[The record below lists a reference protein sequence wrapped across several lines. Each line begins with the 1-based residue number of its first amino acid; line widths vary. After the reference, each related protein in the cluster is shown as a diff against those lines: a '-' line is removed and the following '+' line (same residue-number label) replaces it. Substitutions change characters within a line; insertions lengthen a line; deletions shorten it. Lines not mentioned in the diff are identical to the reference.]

1 MYFQS
6 ELMIFEMDP
15 SVVKFWIDSRHII
28 PTEMLLHS
36 LLDYQ
41 INFECLVGLW
51 EQNMLLMFAD
61 VFLYLTAVPWV
72 LWIWYVIYVVHF
84 SNFIQRTNYFY
95 DLQNTNWTVRYGTL
109 SFYVKYIF
117 AILTFSPQNS
127 QCCSTTCSIFSI
139 SYFSYCCSRLD
150 YVLLHTVEIS
160 WFFYH

>member
-1 MYFQS
+1 MQQFFLSNRFSWWLSISFRKFSYVEVFIIVLMYFQS

-109 SFYVKYIF
+109 RFYVK
-117 AILTFSPQNS
+117 
-127 QCCSTTCSIFSI
+127 
-139 SYFSYCCSRLD
+139 
-150 YVLLHTVEIS
+150 
-160 WFFYH
+160 